1 MNDHL
6 RIGLARMHVEAGEV
20 RDFLPSLMTHISNWG
35 GEVVLEHGYGS
46 GIGLSEQDYR
56 NACPSLRF
64 ASQEEV
70 YQQDI
75 VLVLRYP
82 QENLLKMMRKGACL
96 MSMIHFPTRPQRIEF
111 LQSLQIEAI
120 SLDSIKDDT
129 GRRLVENLRL
139 VAWNGVEVAFRVLRE
154 IYPAPGF
161 ESPHRP
167 PIHVTLL
174 GSGAVG
180 MHVMPAAIRY
190 GNEGLWRKMV
200 EKGVPG
206 VQVTAVDYDLTHHYA
221 FMQNLLR
228 QTDLLIDATQRPD
241 PTRPVIP
248 NDWIAFMA
256 PHAVLLDLS
265 VDPYECKKP
274 PFTVKGIEGIPHGNL
289 DQYVFLPNDPAYEK
303 IPPCIPTRN
312 RRFAVSCYSWPG
324 ITPRK
329 CMEIYGVQIAPLLRT
344 ILSAGGVK
352 NINPEGTYF
361 HRALSRAMLS
371 RWDH

>member
-1 MNDHL
+1 MAENL

-20 RDFLPSLMTHISNWG
+20 RDFLPSLIAHIADWG
-35 GEVVLEHGYGS
+35 GEVVLERGYGS
-46 GIGLSEQDYR
+46 GMGLSEKDYR
-56 NACPSLRF
+56 EACPSVRF
-64 ASQEEV
+64 VSHEEV
-70 YQQDI
+70 YQQDL
-75 VLVLRYP
+75 VLVLRFP
-82 QENLLKMMRKGACL
+82 DEAILKTMRKGACL

-111 LQSLQIEAI
+111 LKSLQLEAI

-139 VAWNGVEVAFRVLRE
+139 VAWNGVEVAFRVLQE
-154 IYPAPGF
+154 TYPPPGF
-161 ESPHRP
+161 DSPHRP

-174 GSGAVG
+174 GTGAVG

-190 GNEGLWRKMV
+190 GNEGLWRKMI

-206 VQVTAVDYDLTHHYA
+206 VQVTAVDYDLTSHYA
-221 FMQNLLR
+221 VMQNLLR

-265 VDPYECKKP
+265 VDPYECEKP

-289 DQYVFLPNDPAYEK
+289 DNTFFHPLILLTRTFPPVSLPKTGVLRFPVIHGPAL
-303 IPPCIPTRN
+303 PRAN
-312 RRFAVSCYSWPG
+312 AWRFTGSKLP
-324 ITPRK
+324 
-329 CMEIYGVQIAPLLRT
+329 
-344 ILSAGGVK
+344 
-352 NINPEGTYF
+352 
-361 HRALSRAMLS
+361 H
-371 RWDH
+371 

>member
-35 GEVVLEHGYGS
+35 GEVVLELGYGS
-46 GIGLSEQDYR
+46 GMGLSEQEYR
-56 NACPSLRF
+56 NACPSVRF

-82 QENLLKMMRKGACL
+82 EENLLKMMRKGACL

-111 LQSLQIEAI
+111 LKSLQIEAI

-190 GNEGLWRKMV
+190 ER
-200 EKGVPG
+200 
-206 VQVTAVDYDLTHHYA
+206 
-221 FMQNLLR
+221 LL
-228 QTDLLIDATQRPD
+228 L
-241 PTRPVIP
+241 
-248 NDWIAFMA
+248 
-256 PHAVLLDLS
+256 
-265 VDPYECKKP
+265 
-274 PFTVKGIEGIPHGNL
+274 
-289 DQYVFLPNDPAYEK
+289 
-303 IPPCIPTRN
+303 
-312 RRFAVSCYSWPG
+312 
-324 ITPRK
+324 
-329 CMEIYGVQIAPLLRT
+329 
-344 ILSAGGVK
+344 
-352 NINPEGTYF
+352 
-361 HRALSRAMLS
+361 
-371 RWDH
+371 